1 MLYND
6 KDCQVL
12 TIRDIS
18 AQENLEIAEEKNN
31 LLHLLTSSVS
41 HELMTPIRCM
51 ISFGQELFQS
61 LTSEKKCRKAFMIVN
76 TGKLLLS
83 QVKMLLDRGM
93 LENGH
98 FTP

>member
-6 KDCQVL
+6 KECQVL

-18 AQENLEIAEEKNN
+18 AQENLELAEEKNN

-51 ISFGQELFQS
+51 I
-61 LTSEKKCRKAFMIVN
+61 
-76 TGKLLLS
+76 
-83 QVKMLLDRGM
+83 
-93 LENGH
+93 
-98 FTP
+98 

>member
-6 KDCQVL
+6 KECQVL

-18 AQENLEIAEEKNN
+18 AQENLEIAEQKNN
-31 LLHLLTSSVS
+31 LLHLFTSSVS
-41 HELMTPIRCM
+41 HEFMTPIRCM
-51 ISFGQELFQS
+51 ITFGQDLFKS
-61 LTSEKKCRKAFMIVN
+61 LKSKSETKKALMIVN

-93 LENGH
+93 LEKGH